1 MFVGLALA
9 MARAKTG
16 MPRAASV
23 GRAGGFTFVEILV
36 ALGIIG
42 ILAAIAIPN
51 WSTLLPNYALN
62 SAARQV
68 QSELQKAK
76 SRAVS
81 ENAKYQLVFSTT
93 DYSYSIQRDACTGS
107 SWQSTGENKP
117 LPDGIT
123 LAGTSDTTLG
133 FTCRGTSS
141 DTTNKTVKL
150 CNIKSKGK
158 NVVLGTLGRVQI
170 DDATC

>member
-16 MPRAASV
+16 MPRA
-23 GRAGGFTFVEILV
+23 GGFTFIEILV
-36 ALGIIG
+36 ALGIIA
-42 ILAAIAIPN
+42 ILAAIALPN

-81 ENAKYQLVFSTT
+81 ENAKYQLVFSSTG
-93 DYSYSIQRDACTGS
+93 YSIQRDTGS
-107 SWQSTGENKP
+107 GWQSTGENKP

-123 LAGTSDTTLG
+123 RSEESDATLG
-133 FTCRGTSS
+133 FTSRGTSS
-141 DTTNKTVKL
+141 DTTNDKTVKL

-158 NVVLGTLGRVQI
+158 NVVLGALGRVRI

>member
-23 GRAGGFTFVEILV
+23 GRAGGFTFIEILV

-68 QSELQKAK
+68 QSELQKTK

-81 ENAKYQLVFSTT
+81 ENANYRLVFSTT
-93 DYSYSIQRDACTGS
+93 GYNIQRDTGDGS
-107 SWQSTGENKP
+107 GWQNTGENKP

-133 FTCRGTSS
+133 FTSRGTSS
-141 DTTNKTVKL
+141 DTANDKTVKL

-158 NVVLGTLGRVQI
+158 NVVLGTLGRVRI

>member
-1 MFVGLALA
+1 
-9 MARAKTG
+9 

-23 GRAGGFTFVEILV
+23 GRAGGFTFIEILV
-36 ALGIIG
+36 ALGIIA

-93 DYSYSIQRDACTGS
+93 DYSYSIQRDTGS
-107 SWQSTGENKP
+107 GWQSTGENKP

-133 FTCRGTSS
+133 FTSRGTSS
-141 DTTNKTVKL
+141 DTSNDKTVKL
-150 CNIKSKGK
+150 CNIKNKGK
-158 NVVLGTLGRVQI
+158 NVVLGTLGRVRI